1 MVDTIYAEDEIIGTK
16 KAQEIISK
24 FRHAKVTSIK
34 RFGEVFNPSNQNF
47 RIQKRA
53 PALILAKKHGKTVLP
68 SPEGYGFEQGRG
80 FYFSHMLNCL
90 YDCRYCF
97 LQGMYRSAHYV
108 LLSLIHI

>member
-47 RIQKRA
+47 RIQKTN
-53 PALILAKKHGKTVLP
+53 PALILAKKQKGFVLDAPRDLVSEIKTIIISLTCTTAYTIALIV
-68 SPEGYGFEQGRG
+68 
-80 FYFSHMLNCL
+80 FYKACII
-90 YDCRYCF
+90 
-97 LQGMYRSAHYV
+97 QQ
-108 LLSLIHI
+108 II